1 VVGCGQNTTPPKVP
15 GDERPLLPA
24 VQVDDASFAAAVHR
38 LLREGEPTAERSAL
52 LAGVVRRQMTHAAA
66 QFAREDGSGGTRSVV
81 GALYLLRIGETRPD
95 IFDGGS
101 NQALT
106 GAIEHFSARGD
117 EGRAL
122 ALMLMQLGLLP
133 AGSPDHA
140 RLSHHVAALRRW
152 SSETRTGGPMQ
163 RLSADKRSAV
173 GRALLEPSA
182 ESLAKA
188 TKTIHKWIARAVEY
202 EVKYQ
207 MTRAL
212 PPRSEVPEMF
222 RASQTG
228 GETMAA
234 LYLRYGRAREAVEA
248 IESTAAGRII
258 PPSFF
263 ARLKTVAEDDTA
275 EDWRLMARELA
286 RASFGDEDR
295 SARLSGELL
304 EAALWG
310 VSVEA
315 YRRDPTSLAIGHLL
329 AGQLIKL
336 GMPEVAPF
344 VLRDALGAHPS
355 VVSLSSALSM
365 IADALS
371 EQYDTSGTAAAR
383 RLFAA
388 SQGLL
393 ELAARDELRTNVRP
407 SAAQLH
413 QMMAGVELRS
423 GDINAA
429 RPLLLKALEAEPT
442 IWGYTMLGALERQVG
457 NLEEALAHAT
467 RAMALPDNGLPLDA
481 ADSRLL
487 AFEVLRETG
496 KHEEAAAAL
505 ERALAI
511 TLQVRRMGVPPTA
524 RLRAEGLL
532 GRVLDG
538 YGDRANAARAHE
550 RALEIAGS
558 HRQMLGPMVRRAVG
572 RALTYQ
578 DITAAR
584 AALQRGIKAKI
595 EGEDLVHG
603 ALYLMLLERE
613 LGETPDGKVD
623 RILLDA
629 VDGDEWT
636 NRLARWARGMLDDQQ
651 LRAMAQQYSERIE
664 AEFYI
669 AMRARAAG
677 QAEAAEGLKQVAAT
691 PLVDLVEVQIAR
703 DRLAPKLPS
712 KVPSKYRL
720 P

>member
-1 VVGCGQNTTPPKVP
+1 MGCSPNITQPEVP

-24 VQVDDASFAAAVHR
+24 NQIDDAAFAASVHR

-66 QFAREDGSGGTRSVV
+66 QFAREDGVGGTRSVV

-95 IFDGGS
+95 IFDANS

-106 GAIEHFSARGD
+106 GAIERFSARGD

-122 ALMLMQLGLLP
+122 ALMLMRLSLLP

-140 RLSHHVAALRRW
+140 RLTAHVAALRRW
-152 SSETRTGGPMQ
+152 AAETRTGGPMQ
-163 RLSADKRSAV
+163 RLSADKRAAV

-188 TKTIHKWIARAVEY
+188 TQAIHKWITRAVEY
-202 EVKYQ
+202 EVDYQ

-234 LYLRYGRAREAVEA
+234 LYLRYGQAREAVEA
-248 IESTAAGRII
+248 IEGSAAGRII

-263 ARLKTVAEDDTA
+263 AQLKTLAKDDTA

-286 RASFGDEDR
+286 RASFGNEDR
-295 SARLSGELL
+295 GARLSGELL

-336 GMPEVAPF
+336 GMPEVAPL
-344 VLRDALGAHPS
+344 VLRDALGSHPS

-371 EQYDTSGTAAAR
+371 EQYDTGGIAAAR
-383 RLFAA
+383 RIFTA

-393 ELAARDELRTNVRP
+393 ELAASDDLRTNVRP

-423 GDINAA
+423 GDIDAA
-429 RPLLLKALEAEPT
+429 RPLLLKALEADPT
-442 IWGYTMLGALERQVG
+442 VWGYTMLGALERQVG
-457 NLEEALAHAT
+457 NLEMALAHVT

-487 AFEVLRETG
+487 AFEVLREMG
-496 KHEEAAAAL
+496 RHEEAAAAL

-511 TLQVRRMGVPPTA
+511 TLRVRRMVAPPTA
-524 RLRAEGLL
+524 RLRAEGMLA
-532 GRVLDG
+532 RVLDG
-538 YGDRANAARAHE
+538 YGDRANASRALE

-558 HRQMLGPMVRRAVG
+558 HRQMLGPTVRRAVG
-572 RALTYQ
+572 RALTYR

-584 AALQRGIKAKI
+584 AALQRGMKAKI

-613 LGETPDGKVD
+613 LGEAPDGKVD

-629 VDGDEWT
+629 VDGDAWT
-636 NRLARWARGMLDDQQ
+636 NQLARWARGMLNDQQ
-651 LRAMAQQYSERIE
+651 LRATAKRYSEQIE
-664 AEFYI
+664 ADFYI

-677 QAEAAEGLKQVAAT
+677 QADAAESLKQVAAT

-703 DRLAPKLPS
+703 DRLAPKLQA
-712 KVPSKYRL
+712 KVPSKYKL